1 MSSEKMKILFLS
13 QVVESSSSALVLYHL
28 SKKFKACKAGRF
40 QLLSCEIR
48 HVSMSLPQKPEAQG
62 AVVRSERSPGGSGSP
77 KEHSEGDLTCSAVIC
92 LSADSGSVER
102 LWCHLPCEPSQTGA
116 RPSAPSQE
124 LFQRQPSSSRGL
136 AEPGNAGQGPQPR
149 AAAAASSQCPAQSPG
164 AASQSGLGYSF
175 CKQPPSS
182 PCQPEGHGEWQS
194 LL

>member
-1 MSSEKMKILFLS
+1 
-13 QVVESSSSALVLYHL
+13 
-28 SKKFKACKAGRF
+28 
-40 QLLSCEIR
+40 
-48 HVSMSLPQKPEAQG
+48 MSLPQKPEAQG
-62 AVVRSERSPGGSGSP
+62 AVVRSERSPGGSGRP

-116 RPSAPSQE
+116 RPSTPSQE

-164 AASQSGLGYSF
+164 AASSQGWAIHSAN
-175 CKQPPSS
+175 
-182 PCQPEGHGEWQS
+182 S
-194 LL
+194 LLPLHASPRDTGNGRVYYKLSEGADYCWRRSRVIKDWSGGGGGGGNRT